1 MDHSQ
6 SKLESDHRQ
15 TDSTELPNS
24 NLNKEEEW
32 KEVSQD
38 HAYLPSAEEDNTTIE
53 ENKSVEI
60 SEAATEADLEW
71 RQFVQQELES
81 MRNPEKAERDRTH
94 KETSSPPSLD
104 QALGLIIEKIPFES
118 LIDST
123 IRFFFKKPKPKPK
136 PKPEPERRVKKDRR
150 K

>member
-1 MDHSQ
+1 MDHRQ

-15 TDSTELPNS
+15 TDSSELPDS
-24 NLNKEEEW
+24 NLNKEEEL
-32 KEVSQD
+32 KEVSKD

-53 ENKSVEI
+53 ENKSGEI
-60 SEAATEADLEW
+60 SEAATEADPEW

-81 MRNPEKAERDRTH
+81 MRNPENDGRDRTH

-104 QALGLIIEKIPFES
+104 QALGLIIEKIPLER

-123 IRFFFKKPKPKPK
+123 IRFFSKKPKPEPKPKPK
-136 PKPEPERRVKKDRR
+136 PARKVKKH
-150 K
+150 

>member
-24 NLNKEEEW
+24 NLNKEL

-38 HAYLPSAEEDNTTIE
+38 HAYLPSAEEDNTAIE

-81 MRNPEKAERDRTH
+81 MRNPEKAERNRTH

-136 PKPEPERRVKKDRR
+136 PEPERRVKKDRR

>member
-6 SKLESDHRQ
+6 NKLESDQRQ
-15 TDSTELPNS
+15 TDAAELPNS
-24 NLNKEEEW
+24 NLNK
-32 KEVSQD
+32 KED
-38 HAYLPSAEEDNTTIE
+38 ITTIE

-60 SEAATEADLEW
+60 SEAATKADPEW

-81 MRNPEKAERDRTH
+81 MRNPEKAEQDRTR
-94 KETSSPPSLD
+94 KETSSLPSLD
-104 QALGLIIEKIPFES
+104 QALGLIIEKIPFER

-123 IRFFFKKPKPKPK
+123 IRYFIKKQKPK
-136 PKPEPERRVKKDRR
+136 PKPERRANKHRR